1 MPDGLYLAKIDYEE
15 KWGLPQSAGSDL
27 PGSYL
32 FYSI

>member
-27 PGSYL
+27 PGFLSL
-32 FYSI
+32 L